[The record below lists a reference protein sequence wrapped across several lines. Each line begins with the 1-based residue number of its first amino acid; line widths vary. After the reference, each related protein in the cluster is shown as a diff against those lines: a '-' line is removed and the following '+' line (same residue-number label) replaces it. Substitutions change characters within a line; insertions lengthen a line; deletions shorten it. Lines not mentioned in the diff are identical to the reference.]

1 MPSRSGD
8 RPVLIA
14 SRGSDLA
21 LWQAR
26 WVRDAIME
34 AAPDARVQIEVIRTT
49 GDRVQDVPL
58 SWIGDRGLFTKEID
72 EALLDGRA
80 DIAVHSLKDVPTRVP
95 DGLVISAISEREDP
109 RDVVLARDGGSLR
122 DLPPGARVGTSSLR
136 RRAQLGAMGGD
147 LRVVDLRGNLNT
159 RLGRLDAGDYDAIL
173 LAAAGVL
180 RLGWRDRI
188 SEWLD
193 PAAWLPAVGQGALAV
208 MTRADDDAAARLVR
222 PLDHAPTAAAT
233 RAERGFLGALEGGC
247 QVPIA
252 ALAHTQGDS
261 VHLDGLV
268 AGIDG
273 EIVLRDSA
281 SGPAA
286 EAAEV
291 GRALAA
297 ALLAR
302 GADAVLREV
311 RRKSASPP
319 VPPP

>member
-1 MPSRSGD
+1 M
-8 RPVLIA
+8 LIA

-21 LWQAR
+21 LWQAS
-26 WVRDAIME
+26 WVRDAIVD
-34 AAPDARVQIEVIRTT
+34 AAPDARVEIEVIRTT

-95 DGLVISAISEREDP
+95 EGLVISAVSRREDP
-109 RDVVLARDGGSLR
+109 RDVLLARESTSLH
-122 DLPPGARVGTSSLR
+122 DLAPGARIGTSSLR
-136 RRAQLGAMGGD
+136 RRAQLGAMRRD
-147 LRVVDLRGNLNT
+147 LRVADLRGNLNT
-159 RLGRLDAGDYDAIL
+159 RLARLDAGDYDAII

-193 PAAWLPAVGQGALAV
+193 PESWLPAVGQGALAV
-208 MTRADDDAAARLVR
+208 VTRADDEAAARLVR
-222 PLDHAPTAAAT
+222 PLHHAPTAAAT
-233 RAERGFLGALEGGC
+233 LAERGFLGALEGGC

-252 ALAHTQGDS
+252 ALARVQDGI

-273 EIVLRDSA
+273 EVVLRDTA
-281 SGPAA
+281 TGPTSDAA
-286 EAAEV
+286 GV
-291 GRALAA
+291 GRGLAD

-302 GADAVLREV
+302 GADEVLREV
-311 RRKSASPP
+311 RRKSGSPH